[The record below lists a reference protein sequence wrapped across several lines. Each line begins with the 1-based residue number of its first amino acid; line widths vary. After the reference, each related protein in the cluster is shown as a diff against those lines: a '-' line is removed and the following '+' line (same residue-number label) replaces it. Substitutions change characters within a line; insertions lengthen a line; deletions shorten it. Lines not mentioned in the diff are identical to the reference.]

1 MALTFFVY
9 LPIFRVFFQQDEWTS
24 FGRFFAARGIDPVK
38 TIQAFFTPTVG
49 HYVPLTQL
57 FTYLYFQIFEIN
69 SYSYALES
77 LGAHLLIVFLI
88 YTLSSKIFSN
98 RIYALLTAGFFALNA
113 SSHQATSWL
122 VADINTHISTIF
134 ALLSMLSLLNWRKV
148 WLSIVLLITALLFK
162 ETPIGLFLI
171 LPLGVYLFNGGSQIE
186 KFRIMVKI
194 LTSGFL
200 YLLFRVSM
208 VFLQKT
214 LVAETL
220 VTKSQSIYEILV
232 NLFTFPT
239 KILAQLF
246 MPTRLLLFLARSLAQ
261 VLPQVLTGARNTTAF
276 DRFIEGTS
284 LQIIYWIIF
293 IVLVGGVYF
302 LIRKIKDAESK
313 KAIIFGLSFFFIN
326 SLIYILSPGRPGNI
340 PDVDSRNLYFPL
352 IGVSIFLISLF
363 NLLFMRKII
372 KLILT
377 VVFLT
382 AIHVVWLHKELIN
395 LSNVGQ
401 ERRTI
406 LEQVKLENPKLPQKT
421 VFYMESDKPF
431 YGLADDEK
439 IFPFQMNLGF
449 ILLVWYWPTENFPAS
464 FGDQTKFLYK
474 LTAEEYK
481 GDGERGFGYYRNFQ
495 SLTDAVLKYNL
506 PVDSIIA
513 YRFNS
518 LSQKIEDITYQT
530 QSKFR

>member
-1 MALTFFVY
+1 M
-9 LPIFRVFFQQDEWTS
+9 
-24 FGRFFAARGIDPVK
+24 
-38 TIQAFFTPTVG
+38 
-49 HYVPLTQL
+49 
-57 FTYLYFQIFEIN
+57 
-69 SYSYALES
+69 
-77 LGAHLLIVFLI
+77 
-88 YTLSSKIFSN
+88 
-98 RIYALLTAGFFALNA
+98 
-113 SSHQATSWL
+113 
-122 VADINTHISTIF
+122 
-134 ALLSMLSLLNWRKV
+134 
-148 WLSIVLLITALLFK
+148 
-162 ETPIGLFLI
+162 
-171 LPLGVYLFNGGSQIE
+171 
-186 KFRIMVKI
+186 
-194 LTSGFL
+194 
-200 YLLFRVSM
+200 
-208 VFLQKT
+208 
-214 LVAETL
+214 
-220 VTKSQSIYEILV
+220 
-232 NLFTFPT
+232 
-239 KILAQLF
+239 
-246 MPTRLLLFLARSLAQ
+246 
-261 VLPQVLTGARNTTAF
+261 PQVLTGARNTTAF

-382 AIHVVWLHKELIN
+382 AIHVVWLHKELVN

-449 ILLVWYWPTENFPAS
+449 ILLVWYWPSNIFHHFIP
-464 FGDQTKFLYK
+464 L
-474 LTAEEYK
+474 
-481 GDGERGFGYYRNFQ
+481 
-495 SLTDAVLKYNL
+495 
-506 PVDSIIA
+506 
-513 YRFNS
+513 
-518 LSQKIEDITYQT
+518 
-530 QSKFR
+530 